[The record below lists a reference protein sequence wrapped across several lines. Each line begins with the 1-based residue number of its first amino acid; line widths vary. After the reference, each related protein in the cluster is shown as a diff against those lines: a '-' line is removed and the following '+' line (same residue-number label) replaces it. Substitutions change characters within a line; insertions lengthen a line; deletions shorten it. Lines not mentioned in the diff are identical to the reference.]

1 MRKVL
6 REIFSAEDGRLSS
19 TRICMFIVT
28 LVCSYVTIRVT
39 GSICTVL
46 EHWEQYN
53 VKPDLSQLAVI
64 VGQTAILIGAL
75 LTPVYGLKYFQSKEE
90 MKVPSQTPLSSGKD

>member
-1 MRKVL
+1 MGKIL

-28 LVCSYVTIRVT
+28 LVCSYIAIRTT

-46 EHWEQYN
+46 DHWEMYAI
-53 VKPDLSQLAVI
+53 KPDLSQLALI
-64 VGQTAILIGAL
+64 AGQMAILVGAL
-75 LTPVYGLKYFQSKEE
+75 LTPTYGLKYFQGKEE
-90 MKVPSQTPLSSGKD
+90 MKSSIPLSPSGQD